1 MSACGLCSSK
11 KINSQRVCDLCF
23 LRIES
28 QAIIEG
34 KEKMLEMKE
43 DTCRDLEKTIED
55 FKDKINL
62 TSQNIASHLLQS
74 KEEEKKRSDAIEQM
88 KQELKDTATNL
99 KRKKENQQNFYDN
112 LKNEETL
119 LMIKEQEF
127 EKLRKNNAKLK
138 EEILRKKFHL
148 NHGREEL
155 AEMIEQIHK
164 TQTTV
169 SISKHHLKYIYN
181 IAIIFRFNRCFRY

>member
-1 MSACGLCSSK
+1 MCGMSACGLCSSK

-23 LRIES
+23 LRVES
-28 QAIIEG
+28 QDLIEG
-34 KEKMLEMKE
+34 KEKMLEMK
-43 DTCRDLEKTIED
+43 DATRIDLEKAIED

-62 TSQNIASHLLQS
+62 TSQDIASQILQR
-74 KEEEKKRSDAIEQM
+74 KEEEKKRSDALEQM

-99 KRKKENQQNFYDN
+99 KRKKENQQNFQEN

-127 EKLRKNNAKLK
+127 EKLRKDNAKLK
-138 EEILRKKFHL
+138 EDILRKKFHL

-155 AEMIEQIHK
+155 ADMIEHIHK

-169 SISKHHLKYIYN
+169 SISKHNLKYIYN
-181 IAIIFRFNRCFRY
+181 